1 MSELQIIENETD
13 QEKIK
18 RLERELV
25 FANQKLSVYEQNGA
39 AKLYYSLNRKM
50 NEMADMLNSNSLNN
64 INIDDPKDKSFDRI
78 FKLLE
83 KSETVANSAK
93 TLGSVAGI
101 TNDEEADV
109 KRKPFVDT
117 IAEKR
122 Q

>member
-1 MSELQIIENETD
+1 MSELQVIENESLE
-13 QEKIK
+13 QKVI
-18 RLERELV
+18 RLEKSIEFFKSKV
-25 FANQKLSVYEQNGA
+25 VAYEQNGA